1 MNNMKTALRMIAV
14 MTLVTGIAYPLL
26 VTACAQLFLSDK
38 AGGSLI
44 TRDGKIVGSELIGQ
58 KFTSDKYFWSRPS
71 AIEYNPMPSSGT
83 NLGPTNKALLDAVIV
98 RRDALLAGASANL
111 EPPADLLFASASGLD
126 PHISP
131 KAAAFQVGRISVAR
145 QLDVA
150 KQNTLLSLIEKCTEQ
165 PTFGLFGEPRVNVLK
180 LNLAVDLVFPP
191 EDNDR

>member
-1 MNNMKTALRMIAV
+1 MNNVKTALRMIAV

-26 VTACAQLFLSDK
+26 VTACARLFLSDK

-44 TRDGKIVGSELIGQ
+44 TRDGKMVGSELIGQ

-83 NLGPTNKALLDAVIV
+83 NLGPTSKTLLDAVND
-98 RRDALLAGASANL
+98 RSNALLAGAGANT
-111 EPPADLLFASASGLD
+111 EPPADLLFASGSGLD

-131 KAAAFQVGRISVAR
+131 QAAAFQVGRISAVR
-145 QLDVA
+145 QLDAA
-150 KQNTLLSLIEKCTEQ
+150 KQNTLLLLIEKSTEQ

-180 LNLAVDLVFPP
+180 LNLAVDSVLPP
-191 EDNDR
+191 K